1 MKNREPIT
9 ALVKRLDRY
18 HAKDREE
25 RLAHTWRRWI
35 EDPLKPQT
43 DTGGL
48 RINPILV
55 LLVVIALLAGGTF
68 LFFSWVQL

>member
-1 MKNREPIT
+1 MKNREQVT

-25 RLAHTWRRWI
+25 RLAHTWRRWM
-35 EDPLKPQT
+35 EDPLKPQR

-55 LLVVIALLAGGTF
+55 LLVVMALLAGGTF
-68 LFFSWVQL
+68 LFFSLVQL